1 MRRKY
6 GDCVRDDGDCTQCSM
21 VHYGLDC
28 HNKPITKLEWYR
40 RMRGLSQQQLSSI
53 TGINYRQIQKIELG
67 VSAIANVTLANAIAL
82 ADALDVNPRD
92 LM

>member
-21 VHYGLDC
+21 VNYGRDC
-28 HNKPITKLEWYR
+28 HNKHITKLEWYR
-40 RMRGLSQQQLSSI
+40 RMRGLSQQQLSGI
-53 TGINYRQIQKIELG
+53 TGINYRQIQRIELG
-67 VSAIANVTLANAIAL
+67 ISAMANVTLANAIAL
-82 ADALDVNPRD
+82 ADALDVDPRD